1 MRPPRILAF
10 VLAGGEGKRLH
21 PLTSDRSKPAVPFGG
36 RYRIVDFVL
45 SNLVNSGIQAIFLL
59 VQYKSQSLI
68 EHVDQAW
75 VFSPLLPD
83 QFVTVV
89 PAQMREGPE
98 WYQGTADAVF
108 QNLNL
113 IERHAPDL
121 VAVFGADHVYRMDIQ
136 QMVDFHEA
144 RKADVTVSAIPFP
157 LEKAS
162 HFGVIQTD
170 ETGRMTG
177 FQEKPEQP
185 NPMPGDPNQ
194 AFCSM
199 GNYLFDRDVLIE
211 ALREARERGESDFG
225 HHILPRLRRTHRV
238 YAYNFMDN
246 AVPGIRDY
254 EERHYWRDIGTL
266 EAYFAANHDLVG
278 KEPVFNL
285 FNARWPVYSSVYQ
298 GPGMRFVEGNITNSL
313 VGAGTLIKGG
323 QVRNSVIRQEVIIE
337 AGVDIEDCVIMDRTV
352 IREGAHLRRA
362 IVDQFNTIPVGD
374 RIGFDQEQDRER
386 FHVTQSGIVI
396 VSKGRQWND
405 LNSYF

>member
-1 MRPPRILAF
+1 MRSPRILAF

-21 PLTSDRSKPAVPFGG
+21 PLTADRSKPAVPFGG

-136 QMVDFHEA
+136 QMVDIHET
-144 RKADVTVSAIPFP
+144 RGADVTVAAIPFP
-157 LEKAS
+157 LGKAS
-162 HFGVIQTD
+162 NFGVIETE
-170 ETGRMTG
+170 ETGRVIG
-177 FQEKPEQP
+177 FQEKPRQP
-185 NPMPGDPNQ
+185 KPMPGSPSQ

-199 GNYLFDRDVLIE
+199 GNYLFDRDVLVN
-211 ALREARERGESDFG
+211 ALRDARERGESDFG

-246 AVPGIRDY
+246 VVPGIRDY

-266 EAYFAANHDLVG
+266 EAYFAANQDLVG

-285 FNARWPVYSSVYQ
+285 YNARWPVYSSVYQ
-298 GPGMRFVEGNITNSL
+298 GPGMRFVEGSITNSL

-323 QVRNSVIRQEVIIE
+323 HVRSSVIRQEVVIE
-337 AGVDIEDCVIMDRTV
+337 AGADVEECVVMDRTV
-352 IREGAHLRRA
+352 IREGARMRRV

-374 RIGFDQEQDRER
+374 RIGFDVEQDRER
-386 FHVTQSGIVI
+386 FHVTQSGII
-396 VSKGRQWND
+396 VVPKGRQWND